1 MMKNKKFAITF
12 LLLFLYLWTSAQTT
26 ATDKIYLK
34 NGSFLVGKIVEY
46 NPQDSLVFQ
55 IQNGNTMTF
64 PSKLVKKVK
73 MYSET
78 EVRNMYSFRENTFYT
93 RSQLSVLYKKDNSG
107 ISFSQSA
114 GYQFRHWLA
123 VGAGIGIDNYR
134 WEQGNNLM
142 PVFLELRTYLLKQN
156 LSPYFSLRVG
166 HSFAFEDKS
175 IGQTEAKGDFFI
187 NPAIGYR
194 LGTGFPYIDIFCG
207 AKFQKTQYET
217 LDSWSKSHFD
227 ITYRRYDIGL
237 AMTF

>member
-1 MMKNKKFAITF
+1 MQTRILTITW
-12 LLLFLYLWTSAQTT
+12 LILYFTYIAKTQVPSNN
-26 ATDKIYLK
+26 KIYLK
-34 NGSFLVGKIVEY
+34 NGSVLVGKIIEY
-46 NPQDSLVFQ
+46 QPKDSVVFQ
-55 IQNGNTMTF
+55 IQDGKTMTF
-64 PSKLVKKVK
+64 PANLVKKVK
-73 MYSET
+73 MYSES
-78 EVRNMYSFRENTFYT
+78 EVAKMYSFRQNTFYT

-107 ISFSQSA
+107 ISFSQSV

-123 VGAGIGIDNYR
+123 VGAGVGIDNYR
-134 WEQGNNLM
+134 LEQGNNLM
-142 PVFLELRTYLLKQN
+142 PVFIELRTFLLKQN

-175 IGQTEAKGDFFI
+175 IGQTEAKGDYFI
-187 NPAIGYR
+187 NPTIGYR

-207 AKFQKTQYET
+207 VKFQKTQYET